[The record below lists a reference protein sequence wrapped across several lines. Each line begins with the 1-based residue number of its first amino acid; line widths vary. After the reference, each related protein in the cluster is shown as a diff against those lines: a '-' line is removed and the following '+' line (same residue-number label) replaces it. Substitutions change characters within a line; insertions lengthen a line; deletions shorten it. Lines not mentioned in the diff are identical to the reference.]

1 MENNFNP
8 IKLLAITLEVEAKF
22 HIRLEARKK
31 IGFLNLEH
39 DNLSE
44 FKRNNRASGV
54 SKPREKKV
62 SYVGKWTR

>member
-1 MENNFNP
+1 MENNFNS
-8 IKLLAITLEVEAKF
+8 IKLLAIKLEVEANF
-22 HIRLEARKK
+22 HIRLEARK

-44 FKRNNRASGV
+44 FKRNNRASDV

-62 SYVGKWTR
+62 SYIGKWTR

>member
-1 MENNFNP
+1 MENNFNS
-8 IKLLAITLEVEAKF
+8 IKLLAIKLEVEAKF
-22 HIRLEARKK
+22 HIRLEARK

-44 FKRNNRASGV
+44 FKRNNRASDV

-62 SYVGKWTR
+62 SYIGKWTR